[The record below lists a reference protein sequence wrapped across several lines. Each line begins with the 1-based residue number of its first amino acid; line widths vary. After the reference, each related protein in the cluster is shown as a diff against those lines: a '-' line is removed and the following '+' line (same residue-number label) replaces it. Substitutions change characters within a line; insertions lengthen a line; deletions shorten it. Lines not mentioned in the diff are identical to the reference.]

1 MDFTAVS
8 DSNGVVRVSP
18 DLDVGDYVMT
28 ITNPVTGEVK
38 STDVV
43 ISKAASTTSISS
55 VTFAHGVTLTAN
67 ILPGNLSGEV
77 VFTVNGN
84 MQCREDVVN
93 SKATITLRN
102 LDSGK
107 YTAVVTFK
115 GTANYN
121 ASSSSQITFDVD
133 EYDYVISAPD
143 VTKDYGGL
151 EKFNITLTKNNVS
164 IADANVKITLNNVDY
179 TKTTDKN
186 GKISMDIHNL
196 DTGFMEL
203 L

>member
-84 MQCREDVVN
+84 MQC
-93 SKATITLRN
+93 
-102 LDSGK
+102 
-107 YTAVVTFK
+107 
-115 GTANYN
+115 
-121 ASSSSQITFDVD
+121 
-133 EYDYVISAPD
+133 
-143 VTKDYGGL
+143 
-151 EKFNITLTKNNVS
+151 KNQQQR
-164 IADANVKITLNNVDY
+164 
-179 TKTTDKN
+179 
-186 GKISMDIHNL
+186 
-196 DTGFMEL
+196 
-203 L
+203 